1 MFDAVA
7 SAPAALPPLLRAPAL
22 VLVILGVLVVFV
34 LAVVFAGET
43 SVGGVDAAILPA
55 IDGVTPPLRYAALVF
70 DFGGEPLGSPLL
82 VAAVAGMCLWRRRMR
97 LAVVTIAGV
106 VVTVGVTSVLKP
118 VVGRMIHGHYLS
130 FPSGHTAFAT
140 ALAVVV
146 ALLFAERLSRVAAVS
161 LLLGLGLIAALLMG
175 WAQVA
180 LGAHYPTDA
189 LGGFFAALAV
199 MLAVAWCV
207 DRLLPRRHAG

>member
-1 MFDAVA
+1 M
-7 SAPAALPPLLRAPAL
+7 
-22 VLVILGVLVVFV
+22 LVVFV
-34 LAVVFAGET
+34 LAMVFAGET
-43 SVGGVDAAILPA
+43 SVDGVDAAILPL
-55 IDGVTPPLRYAALVF
+55 IDGVAPPLRYVALVF

-82 VAAVAGMCLWRRRMR
+82 VAAVVGLCLWRRRMR
-97 LAVVTIAGV
+97 LAVVTVAGV

-118 VVGRMIHGHYLS
+118 VAGRMIHGHYLS

-140 ALAVVV
+140 ALAVVI
-146 ALLFAERLSRVAAVS
+146 ALLFAERLSRAAAVA
-161 LLLGLGLIAALLMG
+161 LLLGLALVAGLLMG

-207 DRLLPRRHAG
+207 DRFLPRRHAG